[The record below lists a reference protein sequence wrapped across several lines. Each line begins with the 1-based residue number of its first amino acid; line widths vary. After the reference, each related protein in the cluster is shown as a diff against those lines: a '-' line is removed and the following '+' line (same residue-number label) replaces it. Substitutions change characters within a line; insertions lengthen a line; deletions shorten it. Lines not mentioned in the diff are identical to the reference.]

1 MESYNVATM
10 QIISSSKMSAKV
22 ARSLDT
28 LVLGKI
34 DMADVKCKPGLVV
47 MYAKAPVSGKLIS
60 VVEVVKR
67 EMGQKGRKWYQYSAL
82 SETMVVIPR
91 QKPKSAQKKGKVEME
106 GKEGNGCGEMEI
118 DGEEDEESYFET
130 LKTKQERVLEGT
142 DRVRAVP
149 VLTVY
154 LSRVP
159 IEKLK
164 QKYGEQTNAK
174 K

>member
-1 MESYNVATM
+1 MVTM
-10 QIISSSKMSAKV
+10 QIISSSKMSSKI

-34 DMADVKCKPGLVV
+34 NMADVNCKPGLVV
-47 MYAKAPVSGKLIS
+47 MYAKAATASKMVS

-67 EMGQKGRKWYQYSAL
+67 EIGQKGGKWYQYNAL
-82 SETMVVIPR
+82 GETMVVIPR
-91 QKPKSAQKKGKVEME
+91 RQPKSEKV
-106 GKEGNGCGEMEI
+106 GNGKRQADEKEV

-130 LKTKQERVLEGT
+130 MKTKQERILEGT
-142 DRVRAVP
+142 DRQRAVP

-154 LSRVP
+154 LSKVP

-164 QKYGEQTNAK
+164 MKYGEQTNATT
-174 K
+174 

>member
-1 MESYNVATM
+1 MESYNVVTM
-10 QIISSSKMSAKV
+10 QIISSSKMSSKI

-34 DMADVKCKPGLVV
+34 NMADVKCKPGLVV
-47 MYAKAPVSGKLIS
+47 MYAKAATASKLVS

-67 EMGQKGRKWYQYSAL
+67 EIGQKGEKWYQYNAL
-82 SETMVVIPR
+82 DETMVVIPR
-91 QKPKSAQKKGKVEME
+91 RQPKSEKGGQGKRQIDEMQV
-106 GKEGNGCGEMEI
+106 
-118 DGEEDEESYFET
+118 DGYEAEESYFET
-130 LKTKQERVLEGT
+130 MKTKQERMLEGT
-142 DRVRAVP
+142 DRQRAVP

-154 LSRVP
+154 LSRVS

-164 QKYGEQTNAK
+164 MKYGEQTNAK

>member
-1 MESYNVATM
+1 MESYNVNTM
-10 QIISSSKMSAKV
+10 QIISSSKMSAKI

-34 DMADVKCKPGLVV
+34 NLADVKCKPGLVV
-47 MYAKAPVSGKLIS
+47 MHSKAATASKLVS

-67 EMGQKGRKWYQYSAL
+67 ELAGKDGKGKWYQYNAL
-82 SETMVVIPR
+82 GETMVVIPR
-91 QKPKSAQKKGKVEME
+91 KQPSSTESGNQKEEKKGEDAMDVD
-106 GKEGNGCGEMEI
+106 KEK
-118 DGEEDEESYFET
+118 DEDTYFET
-130 LKTKQERVLEGT
+130 MKTKQERVLEGT
-142 DRVRAVP
+142 DRRRAVP

-164 QKYGEQTNAK
+164 MKYGEQTNAK

>member
-1 MESYNVATM
+1 MENYNANTM
-10 QIISSSKMSAKV
+10 QIISSSKMSAKI

-34 DMADVKCKPGLVV
+34 NLADVKCKPGLVV
-47 MYAKAPVSGKLIS
+47 MYAKAATASKLVS

-67 EMGQKGRKWYQYSAL
+67 EIGQKGEKWYQYNAL

-91 QKPKSAQKKGKVEME
+91 KIDKSKKG
-106 GKEGNGCGEMEI
+106 GKREDKDSMDV
-118 DGEEDEESYFET
+118 DGEEEEDTYFET
-130 LKTKQERVLEGT
+130 MKTKQERLLEGT
-142 DRVRAVP
+142 DRMRAVP

-164 QKYGEQTNAK
+164 HKYGEQTNAK